1 MRVSNEHSNVEN
13 STGRRNIPHHT
24 SFIDASNDQRKLCAV
39 SESRVVV
46 FFCYV
51 SIIILPRLV
60 IPTHSHRM
68 EISVRQTCMKPKHI
82 RSLLQNGIVLVSH
95 LSTFD
100 TARLAKKTRLS
111 SDDCDEILS
120 TIKPKK
126 PHPIMQASEL
136 MLNPFPRIRTLIDGV
151 DEILGGGI
159 KCGQLTEFCG
169 EAASGKSNL
178 CAQIGSLIMLP
189 TAFGGLDGDVLLI
202 HTEGKG
208 KLKLAIKRFE
218 TLSDSIDNL
227 HVKNCVNDNELSEI
241 TNRLSKILDEK
252 PAVKLVIVDSITC
265 AFISEDEKPDATFYN
280 RRSLRLTRIVKTL
293 ENLAWDRRIA
303 IILTNHVTYS
313 PSCGRNIP
321 AMGKTW
327 SHMCQT
333 KIYLERDSRR
343 RTARVTKGATR
354 TPLPVHYILTN
365 NSD

>member
-1 MRVSNEHSNVEN
+1 MQIQGQVVSM
-13 STGRRNIPHHT
+13 
-24 SFIDASNDQRKLCAV
+24 SFGASNDEQQLRAV
-39 SESRVVV
+39 LGTRVVLV
-46 FFCYV
+46 FCSVF
-51 SIIILPRLV
+51 SIISSFIL
-60 IPTHSHRM
+60 IPIYSDRM
-68 EISVRQTCMKPKHI
+68 EISVRQTCMKPRHI

-111 SDDCDEILS
+111 LDDCDEILG

-136 MLNPFPRIRTLIDGV
+136 MLNPFPRISTLIDGV
-151 DEILGGGI
+151 DNILGGGI

-178 CAQIGSLIMLP
+178 CAQIGSLVMLP
-189 TAFGGLDGDVLLI
+189 TAAEGLDGDVLLI
-202 HTEGKG
+202 HTEGEG

-218 TLSDSIDNL
+218 TLSDFMNNL

-241 TNRLSKILDEK
+241 ANRLGKILDEK
-252 PAVKLVIVDSITC
+252 PAVKLVIIDSITC
-265 AFISEDEKPDATFYN
+265 AFISEDEKPDANFYN

-293 ENLAWDRRIA
+293 ANLAWDRRIA
-303 IILTNHVTYS
+303 IILTNHVTFS

-321 AMGKTW
+321 AMGKFW

-333 KIYLERDSRR
+333 KIYLERNSLGRF
-343 RTARVTKGATR
+343 ARVTKGAMR
-354 TPLPVHYILTN
+354 TPIPVRFDLLNYN
-365 NSD
+365 D